1 MVDLRIRH
9 RPVMVKEVLNFL
21 HPVRGVFVDATV
33 GTGGHARAILN
44 ELQQGRLIGIDQ
56 DAFALCE
63 AQTTLEETGKA
74 FTLLQGNFRRLQ
86 QLLSHTGVRQVD
98 GILMDLGVSS
108 LQLETPE
115 RGFSFLHPG
124 PLDMRMDTGMRRT
137 AREILESSSLFEL
150 ERIFREYGE
159 ERWSRR
165 IARRIVWVR
174 EKKELP
180 LTTVS
185 LADLVKG
192 AVPVRY
198 RGRIHPATRVF
209 QALRI
214 AVNDELNAL
223 REGLEEGISCLRPG
237 GRLLVI
243 AYHSL
248 EDRIVKQTFRRWERE
263 GKGEIL
269 KPFPVFPPGEEVEEN
284 RRGRSARLRAF
295 ERRTLE

>member
-9 RPVMVKEVLNFL
+9 RPVMVKEVLSFL

-44 ELQQGRLIGIDQ
+44 ELQQGSLIGIDQ
-56 DAFALCE
+56 DAFALCQ
-63 AQTTLEETGKA
+63 ARMTLEETGKA
-74 FTLLQGNFRRLQ
+74 FTLLQGNFRHLQ
-86 QLLSHTGVRQVD
+86 QLLSHTGVRLVD

-137 AREILESSSLFEL
+137 ARELLESSSLFEL

-159 ERWSRR
+159 ERWARR

-248 EDRIVKQTFRRWERE
+248 EDRIVKQTFRRWEE
-263 GKGEIL
+263 EAKGEIL